1 MTTTLGDALPA
12 AISKVG
18 ELIGAQEAM
27 ADQLDEVMPGS
38 ASGTRGV
45 IAMLRSLLARAVLA
59 QASGDVVEMLRA
71 YQALQPALALAGAG
85 DDPPKGGED
94 V

>member
-1 MTTTLGDALPA
+1 MTTTLGDAMPY
-12 AISKVG
+12 AISKIG

-59 QASGDVVEMLRA
+59 QASGDVVETRRRRGWFGSSGGRRRDD
-71 YQALQPALALAGAG
+71 AGA
-85 DDPPKGGED
+85 
-94 V
+94 